1 MRDMDAFVGLLDG
14 PRARGAFV
22 LRSVM
27 SPPWSLRVVD
37 EAPLTLFAIV
47 KGEAWIAPDRGEPV
61 RLGPG
66 DVAVARGP
74 DHYTVADDPASPP
87 DVVIHPGQRCCSLD
101 GESMAEKMS
110 LGVRTWGNDSNGS
123 TVMLIGAYESM
134 GDISDR
140 LLRALPPLLSLANDQ
155 WNSPLVSLLCDEVV
169 KDEPGQAAVLDRLL
183 DLLLI
188 AILRAWFARPE
199 AEEPA
204 WYRSQGDP
212 IVGRALR
219 VMHEN
224 PAHPWTVA
232 SLAAEIGV
240 SRAAL
245 ARRFHDLVGEPPMTF
260 LTGWR
265 LALAADLLREP
276 DATVGSVAEKVGYSS
291 PFALSTA
298 FKRVRG
304 VSPQEHR
311 VSAKSV

>member
-1 MRDMDAFVGLLDG
+1 MDAFAGLLDG
-14 PRARGAFV
+14 PRARGAFA

-27 SPPWSLRVVD
+27 SPPWSLRVLA
-37 EAPLTLFAIV
+37 EAPLTLIAVV
-47 KGEAWIAPDRGEPV
+47 KGEVWIVPDRGQPV

-66 DVAVARGP
+66 DVAVTRGP
-74 DHYTVADDPASPP
+74 DHYNVADDPATPP
-87 DVVIHPGQRCCSLD
+87 DVVIYPGQRCCSLD
-101 GESMAEKMS
+101 GEPMEETMM
-110 LGVRTWGNDSNGS
+110 LGVRTWGNDPDGS
-123 TVMLIGAYESM
+123 TVMLVGAYESM
-134 GDISDR
+134 GDVSDR

-155 WNSPLVSLLCDEVV
+155 WDSPLVSLLHDEVV

-188 AILRAWFARPE
+188 AVLRAWFARPE
-199 AEEPA
+199 AKEPA
-204 WYRSQGDP
+204 WYRSQSDP
-212 IVGRALR
+212 VVGRALSL
-219 VMHEN
+219 MHKN
-224 PAHPWTVA
+224 PAQPWTVA
-232 SLAAEIGV
+232 TLAAEIGV

-245 ARRFHDLVGEPPMTF
+245 ARRFHDVVGEPPMTF

-265 LALAADLLREP
+265 LALAADLLCEP

-311 VSAKSV
+311 DSARSSV